1 MTKFKFYQKN
11 DLNKES
17 IKIFNS
23 PNLTS
28 AYSLAAD
35 FKKLTIEKFKK
46 LFTVEKIK

>member
-1 MTKFKFYQKN
+1 MSKYKFFPIS
-11 DLNKES
+11 DESKEA

-28 AYSLAAD
+28 AYSSAASL
-35 FKKLTIEKFKK
+35 KKLSVERFKK

>member
-1 MTKFKFYQKN
+1 MSKYKFFPIS
-11 DLNKES
+11 DESKEA

-28 AYSLAAD
+28 A
-35 FKKLTIEKFKK
+35 ERFKK